1 MNLYSGTLGWRPAA
15 VLLNSRYEGIRYH
28 SIIRLG

>member
-15 VLLNSRYEGIRYH
+15 VLLNSRYEGTRNG